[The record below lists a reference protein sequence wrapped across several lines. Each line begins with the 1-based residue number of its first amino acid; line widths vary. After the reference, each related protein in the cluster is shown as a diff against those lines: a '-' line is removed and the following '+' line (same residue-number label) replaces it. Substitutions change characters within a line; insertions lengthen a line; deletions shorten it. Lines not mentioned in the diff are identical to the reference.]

1 MKYKIYAGLCGEFGG
16 ATYQYTEDYDTG
28 DEAEVAA
35 YERALEMYEQ
45 YAGLYGLKTFNDCVS
60 EASQYMPRNKY
71 DSDED
76 YQKDIEEEATEIYNS
91 IRVGWIDYWAEE
103 IGE

>member
-1 MKYKIYAGLCGEFGG
+1 
-16 ATYQYTEDYDTG
+16 
-28 DEAEVAA
+28 
-35 YERALEMYEQ
+35 
-45 YAGLYGLKTFNDCVS
+45 
-60 EASQYMPRNKY
+60 MPRNKY

>member
-1 MKYKIYAGLCGEFGG
+1 MKYKIYAGLNGSFGG
-16 ATYQYTEDYDTG
+16 ASHRYTENCETPT
-28 DEAEVAA
+28 EAEELA
-35 YERALEMYEQ
+35 YEEALEMYEQ
-45 YAGLYGLKTFNDCVS
+45 YAGLQGLKTFNDCVS